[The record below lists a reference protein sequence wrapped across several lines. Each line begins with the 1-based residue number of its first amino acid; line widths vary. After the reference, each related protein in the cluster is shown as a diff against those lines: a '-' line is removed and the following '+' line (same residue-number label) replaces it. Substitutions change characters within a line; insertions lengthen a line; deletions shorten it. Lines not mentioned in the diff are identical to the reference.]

1 MAHSE
6 RSGGEQEAQRRD
18 WGHMPDRCCAYC
30 SADGETEAFGIKI
43 DALVRQDEQQQG
55 DQGGGQPERDTD
67 AERRGLVRRAHD
79 KKYRA
84 AQQDE
89 QQRAAGR
96 HRYPSWAKSGQHGN
110 TQNPSGQRKEAE
122 RRRKHTAGLGEPIG
136 NAVSRLLS
144 H

>member
-1 MAHSE
+1 MPVRVIRPARQKLEMAHSE

-43 DALVRQDEQQQG
+43 DALVR
-55 DQGGGQPERDTD
+55 
-67 AERRGLVRRAHD
+67 
-79 KKYRA
+79 
-84 AQQDE
+84 QDE